1 MEIYNQKICILRR
14 FVIRKMYVA
23 VFMAC
28 LLGEC
33 VGLLARWINR

>member
-1 MEIYNQKICILRR
+1 MEIYNQKICIRR

-33 VGLLARWINR
+33 VGLLHFNGQVD